1 MPYVCIE
8 GNIGAGKSTLL
19 HKLGAELGWEVVEEG
34 IEFDP
39 KFQEMLQRRLMDP
52 SPENIGAFQL
62 YIASFMA
69 DRIAALDPNKYY
81 LVERSVFATQLF
93 ALAAGIPNII
103 DALAGHVLRVP
114 APEFFVYLDVDPI
127 TCLERTRKRAR
138 DGESEYQLDYLE
150 LLHSIHDRWF
160 NDASQLD
167 RVMRVVDNSDKAVM
181 AMAAE
186 IRRKVMKI
194 AA

>member
-19 HKLGAELGWEVVEEG
+19 HKLGASLGWEIVEEG

-39 KFQEMLQRRLMDP
+39 DFQIMLKRRLLDP
-52 SPENIGAFQL
+52 TPENIGDFQL

-81 LVERSVFATQLF
+81 LVERSVSATQMF
-93 ALAAGIPNII
+93 ALAAGLPNII

-114 APEFFVYLDVDPI
+114 APEFFVYLGVDPE

-138 DGESEYQLDYLE
+138 DGESEYTLDYLQ
-150 LLHSIHDRWF
+150 LLHSIHERWF
-160 NDASQLD
+160 ADASVLN
-167 RVMRVVDNSDKAVM
+167 RAIRIEDNHDDAVKIM
-181 AMAAE
+181 TE
-186 IRRKVMKI
+186 TIKQKVLN
-194 AA
+194 

>member
-19 HKLGAELGWEVVEEG
+19 HKLGASLGWEVVEEG

-39 KFQEMLQRRLMDP
+39 DFQTMLKRRLTDP
-52 SPENIGAFQL
+52 TAKNIGDFQL

-69 DRIAALDPNKYY
+69 NRIAELDPNKYY
-81 LVERSVFATQLF
+81 LVERSVSATQMF
-93 ALAAGIPNII
+93 ALAAGLPNII

-114 APEFFVYLDVDPI
+114 APEFFIYLGVDPE

-138 DGESEYQLDYLE
+138 DGESEYTLDYLE
-150 LLHSIHDRWF
+150 LLHSIHERWF
-160 NDASQLD
+160 ADASMLNRAI
-167 RVMRVVDNSDKAVM
+167 RVEDNHDDAVKVM
-181 AMAAE
+181 AE
-186 IRRKVMKI
+186 TIKQKVLN
-194 AA
+194 

>member
-1 MPYVCIE
+1 MPYICIE

-39 KFQEMLQRRLMDP
+39 EFQNMLKRRLLEP
-52 SPENIGAFQL
+52 TPENIGAFQL

-81 LVERSVFATQLF
+81 LVERSVSATQLF
-93 ALAAGIPNII
+93 ALAAGLPNII

-114 APEFFVYLDVDPI
+114 APEFFVYLGVDPK
-127 TCLERTRKRAR
+127 TCLERTRKRDR
-138 DGESEYQLDYLE
+138 DGESEYTLEYLE
-150 LLHSIHDRWF
+150 LLHSIHERWF
-160 NDASQLD
+160 MDASKLERGI
-167 RVMRVVDNSDKAVM
+167 RVDDNCDEAVIQ
-181 AMAAE
+181 MAAL
-186 IRRKVMKI
+186 IREKVLQR

>member
-19 HKLGAELGWEVVEEG
+19 HKLGATLGWEIVEEG

-39 KFQEMLQRRLMDP
+39 EFQVMLKRRLMDP
-52 SPENIGAFQL
+52 SAKNIGDFQL

-69 DRIAALDPNKYY
+69 NRIAALDPNKYY
-81 LVERSVFATQLF
+81 LVERSVSATQMF
-93 ALAAGIPNII
+93 ALAAGLPNII

-114 APEFFVYLDVDPI
+114 APELFVYLGVDPE

-138 DGESEYQLDYLE
+138 DGESEYTLTYLE
-150 LLHSIHDRWF
+150 LLHSIHERWF
-160 NDASQLD
+160 SDASMLD
-167 RVMRVVDNSDKAVM
+167 RAIRVEDNHDEAV
-181 AMAAE
+181 AEMAAL
-186 IRRKVMKI
+186 IKAKVLN
-194 AA
+194 

>member
-19 HKLGAELGWEVVEEG
+19 HKLGAQLGWEVVEEG

-39 KFQEMLQRRLMDP
+39 DFQTMLKRRLVDP
-52 SPENIGAFQL
+52 SPKNIGDFQL

-69 DRIAALDPNKYY
+69 NRIAALDPNKYY
-81 LVERSVFATQLF
+81 LVERSVSATQMF
-93 ALAAGIPNII
+93 ALAAGLPNII

-114 APEFFVYLDVDPI
+114 APAFFVYLGVDPE

-138 DGESEYQLDYLE
+138 DGESEYTLDYLE
-150 LLHSIHDRWF
+150 LLHSIHERWF
-160 NDASQLD
+160 ADAFMLN
-167 RVMRVVDNSDKAVM
+167 RAIRIEDNHDEAVKVM
-181 AMAAE
+181 AE
-186 IRRKVMKI
+186 TIKQKI
-194 AA
+194 LN